1 MKNIFLLMIL
11 LAGSIAAYSQPDIYP
26 APENKGVILIRDA
39 NIHVGNGTV
48 INNGSIL
55 IRNSKIEKVGN
66 NIEVPSG
73 AVVYDVK
80 GKQVYPGLI
89 SPITNLGIKD
99 VNGMVPGTNDYS
111 ELGDYEPSIRSIVA
125 YNTDNHVINVL
136 RTNGILLA
144 NVVPQSEGGGNQM
157 ISGTSS
163 VVQLDAWNWEDA
175 AYKMDGQMHVN
186 MPSLVQRRSRFFFFF
201 AGARA
206 PGDPEK
212 EGLEKIAGLKQFFRD
227 AKSYLAEKNHD
238 EINLRFEA
246 TKGLFNKSQKLF
258 MHCDGVKEMLLA
270 MDFAKEFGF
279 NIVIVGGADSWKIA
293 PLLKANN
300 IPVILNQMHSLP
312 ESEDDDVDQP
322 FKTPSLLQNAGVL
335 YAISDVDG
343 TTRGRNLMYNAGT
356 AAAYGLT
363 KEQALEAITLNA
375 AKILGIDDRTGTIEA
390 GKDANIIVSDGDILN
405 MEESIVDLAFI
416 QGRKINLDNKQW
428 QLSDRYQH
436 KYGIELKKPEK
447 IAGQ

>member
-1 MKNIFLLMIL
+1 MKNIFLFLSL
-11 LAGSIAAYSQPDIYP
+11 LVTALAGYSQPDIYP
-26 APENKGVILIRDA
+26 APENKGVILIRNA

-48 INNGSIL
+48 ITNGSIL
-55 IRNSKIEKVGN
+55 IRNEKIEKVGS
-66 NIEVPSG
+66 NIDVPSG

-80 GKQVYPGLI
+80 GQQVYPGLI
-89 SPITNLGIKD
+89 SPVTNLGIKD
-99 VNGMVPGTNDYS
+99 VNGMVPGTNDYN
-111 ELGDYEPSIRSIVA
+111 ELGDYNPSVRSIVA

-144 NVVPQSEGGGNQM
+144 NVVPQSEGGGDQM

-186 MPSLVQRRSRFFFFF
+186 MPALVQRRSRFSFT
-201 AGARA
+201 GRQSNS
-206 PGDPEK
+206 DPEK
-212 EGLEKIAGLKQFFRD
+212 EGLEKIAQLKQFFLD
-227 AKSYLAEKNHD
+227 AKSYLGEKQHEEKN
-238 EINLRFEA
+238 LKLEA
-246 TKGLFNKSQKLF
+246 TKGLFDKSQKLF
-258 MHCDGVKEMLLA
+258 VHCNAVKEMLLA
-270 MDFAKEFGF
+270 IDLAKEFGF
-279 NIVIVGGADSWKIA
+279 DVVIVGGADSWQIA

-300 IPVILNQMHSLP
+300 ISVILDQMHSLP
-312 ESEDDDVDQP
+312 MTEDDDIDQA
-322 FKTPSLLQNAGVL
+322 FKTPAILEKAGVL

-363 KEQALEAITLNA
+363 KEQALSAITLNP
-375 AKILGIDDRTGTIEA
+375 AKILGIDNSTGTIEA
-390 GKDANIIVSDGDILN
+390 GKDANIIVSEGDILN

-416 QGRKINLDNKQW
+416 QGRKINLENKQT

-447 IAGQ
+447 IQGQ